1 MMNATNKS
9 VINYY
14 SKSIIIPTRLG
25 DKIKN
30 KKEFG

>member
-1 MMNATNKS
+1 MMNTTNKS

-14 SKSIIIPTRLG
+14 SKSIIITTSLG